1 MAIYEIQWK
10 PSAVKELRRVDRK
23 FVSGIVKAVESLS
36 SNPFPAGVRK
46 LYSSEHSYRIRVGD
60 YRVIY
65 TVFESHL
72 VIEIIRI
79 RHRKDI
85 YRK

>member
-1 MAIYEIQWK
+1 MAIYKIQWK
-10 PSAVKELRRVDRK
+10 PSAVKELKRLDRQ
-23 FVSGIVKAVESLS
+23 VVPRIIKAIESLS
-36 SNPFPAGVRK
+36 SNLFPKGVRK
-46 LYSSEHSYRIRVGD
+46 LFSSEHSYRIRIGD

-65 TVFESHL
+65 SVFESHL
-72 VIEIIRI
+72 VIEIVRI

>member
-1 MAIYEIQWK
+1 MEA
-10 PSAVKELRRVDRK
+10 PSAVKELRRIDRK
-23 FVSGIVKAVESLS
+23 VVPRIVKAVESLS
-36 SNPFPAGVRK
+36 SNPFPVGVRK